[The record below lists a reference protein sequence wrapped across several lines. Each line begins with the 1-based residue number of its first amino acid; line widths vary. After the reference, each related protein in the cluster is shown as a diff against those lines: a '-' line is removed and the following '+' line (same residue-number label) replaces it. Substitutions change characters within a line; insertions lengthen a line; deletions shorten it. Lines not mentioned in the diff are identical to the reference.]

1 MQALASIAVLE
12 DDFVGLK
19 LPTYRKYQRPDER
32 TLNASTVS
40 QTITAHLQKFT
51 ERAPGRG
58 VTAEATRRAQ
68 QAHTAR
74 RAAHE
79 ERCDADR
86 TSLEQCVTLRWQ
98 AGADM
103 QPADSQKSMID
114 NPTLLHNK
122 LTALFIRW
130 QRAQELCPLH

>member
-12 DDFVGLK
+12 DGFVGLR
-19 LPTYRKYQRPDER
+19 LPTYREYQRPDER

-68 QAHTAR
+68 QDLSGAVRHTTLAGRGRHATR
-74 RAAHE
+74 RFAKKY
-79 ERCDADR
+79 D
-86 TSLEQCVTLRWQ
+86 
-98 AGADM
+98 
-103 QPADSQKSMID
+103 
-114 NPTLLHNK
+114 
-122 LTALFIRW
+122 
-130 QRAQELCPLH
+130 